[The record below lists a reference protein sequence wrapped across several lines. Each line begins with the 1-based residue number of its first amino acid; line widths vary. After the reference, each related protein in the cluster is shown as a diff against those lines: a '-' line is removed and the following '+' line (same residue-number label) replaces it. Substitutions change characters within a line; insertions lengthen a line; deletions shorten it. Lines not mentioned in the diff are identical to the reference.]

1 MSFKEYISI
10 QELIEFFMN
19 VYSFLS
25 EDKIYDFL
33 NNLFNDIQKNNF
45 NDFNIKIL
53 NFTATLNNKPIE
65 QYIKSMDKK
74 EEFYVSDE
82 KTENYLLKDTII
94 PYLEQ
99 IINKLNK

>member
-1 MSFKEYISI
+1 M
-10 QELIEFFMN
+10 
-19 VYSFLS
+19 
-25 EDKIYDFL
+25 
-33 NNLFNDIQKNNF
+33 
-45 NDFNIKIL
+45 
-53 NFTATLNNKPIE
+53 TLNNKPIE